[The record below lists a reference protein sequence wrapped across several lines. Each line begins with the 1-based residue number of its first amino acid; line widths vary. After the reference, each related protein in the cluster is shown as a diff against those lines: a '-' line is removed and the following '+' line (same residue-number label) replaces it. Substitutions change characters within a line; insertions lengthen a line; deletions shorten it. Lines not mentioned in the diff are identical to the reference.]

1 MIAMLGRVFLA
12 GSFFLSALWI
22 YGAAFFWPEKFLLK
36 NLLRVLWELPCTLWI
51 VFPLL
56 LLMLSPCLSLT
67 FDILIIIYLSMGFFG
82 FILLEFSRLFWYGC
96 LLPSLVTEVFKH
108 FVFKKDFCSFFYFF
122 SFWYPYNVNVNL
134 FDIVP
139 LNCLY
144 LLYSFFFFATL
155 GKFHCLVFE
164 VSDLFCCWTLVHF
177 SVKLMFS
184 LALDTFYT
192 SMSLLKFSLC
202 SSIFLLSSVSIF
214 QAIAL
219 NTLSDKL
226 LISISLRIFFWG
238 FTCPFIWNI
247 LLFLNFAWLT
257 LLVSMQ

>member
-164 VSDLFCCWTLVHF
+164 LINFFSPAWSCVLLNCSHVFISSLTVSFISVTSIWYLHFPSFCWSFHYVHPSQF
-177 SVKLMFS
+177 IEQLYEYCLSPLQKGFFLSFYFETIIDSKKL
-184 LALDTFYT
+184 
-192 SMSLLKFSLC
+192 
-202 SSIFLLSSVSIF
+202 
-214 QAIAL
+214 
-219 NTLSDKL
+219 
-226 LISISLRIFFWG
+226 
-238 FTCPFIWNI
+238 
-247 LLFLNFAWLT
+247 
-257 LLVSMQ
+257 